1 MLRAKNIND
10 VYEVIAMNIYSSSVY
25 MNDLKIVQESLIG
38 TSKLKGKSILV
49 TGATGLIGSAIID
62 LLLYANERE
71 NLSLKIYGCGR
82 SEDKVRNRF
91 KHYFEGE
98 SFAFVKY
105 DACKEINFN
114 FSVDYI
120 IHCASNANPIE
131 YMTHPV
137 ETMISNFYGMYQLLQ
152 YSKKHSVT
160 RVLYVSSSEVYG
172 KTSDSKPIGESSY
185 GYIDLLNPRSSYS
198 IGKQSTETLC
208 ASFCHEYGSDIVI
221 ARPGHIYGPT
231 ATKEDSRVSS
241 MFAYNAAYGKDII
254 MKSKGTQL
262 RSYCYCLDCAS
273 AILTILLKGE
283 RGEAY
288 NISNP
293 NSIITIFEMATML
306 ADFGSVNLKL
316 EDPTEL
322 EKNRYNPMLNSSLNS
337 EKLEQLGWK
346 GIFDA
351 RTGLKHTVQILREA
365 YNI

>member
-1 MLRAKNIND
+1 
-10 VYEVIAMNIYSSSVY
+10 MNIYSSSVY

-114 FSVDYI
+114 FSVDYV
-120 IHCASNANPIE
+120 IHCASNANPKE

-137 ETMISNFYGMYQLLQ
+137 ETMVSNFYGMYPSYYSIQRINQLHEYYMFLQ
-152 YSKKHSVT
+152 VKYMEKHQIQSLLEKVVMVILT
-160 RVLYVSSSEVYG
+160 F
-172 KTSDSKPIGESSY
+172 
-185 GYIDLLNPRSSYS
+185 LNPRSSYS

-283 RGEAY
+283 RG
-288 NISNP
+288 
-293 NSIITIFEMATML
+293 
-306 ADFGSVNLKL
+306 
-316 EDPTEL
+316 
-322 EKNRYNPMLNSSLNS
+322 RSL
-337 EKLEQLGWK
+337 
-346 GIFDA
+346 
-351 RTGLKHTVQILREA
+351 
-365 YNI
+365 